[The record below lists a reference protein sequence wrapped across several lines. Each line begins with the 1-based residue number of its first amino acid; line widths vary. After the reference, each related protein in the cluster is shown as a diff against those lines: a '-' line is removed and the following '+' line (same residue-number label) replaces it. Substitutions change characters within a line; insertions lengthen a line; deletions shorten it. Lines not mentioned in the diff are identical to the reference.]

1 MSRILR
7 TDGTGSFYEA
17 EWHRPTVKHDEI
29 AVKTVLTGVCRS
41 DVDMMRGDFPVLP
54 VHMSGH
60 EGLAQVI
67 EVGSKITHVRVGDYV
82 ATQGEPAYADEYNVR
97 NREFVTVPEPS
108 AKYILEPVACGI
120 NVVLQ
125 AQPMILHKKQQSDG
139 LSTLIMGSGFLAW
152 VAYHTMQQLNPHA
165 EITVVGNSNK
175 TIWGNI
181 LQPSADAPFDM
192 VIDLVG
198 KDHAQLNNGAILVN
212 AVAKP
217 QTVQQEEQLL
227 WKACCTVRPSPR
239 TNSFYDAM
247 LLARDWV
254 SMGTLQVD
262 HFWTKGYSRNSE
274 WQQAFADAVNRPQN
288 YSRGY
293 IKWD

>member
-1 MSRILR
+1 MSRILC
-7 TDGTGSFYEA
+7 TDGTGSFYET
-17 EWHRPTVKHDEI
+17 EWSRPPIKDNEI

-41 DVDMMRGDFPVLP
+41 DVDMMRGDFPALP
-54 VHMSGH
+54 MHMSGH
-60 EGLAQVI
+60 EGLGQII
-67 EVGSKITHVRVGDYV
+67 EVGKNITHVRVGDYV

-97 NREFVTVPEPS
+97 DREFVTVPEPK

-125 AQPMILHKKQQSDG
+125 AQQLILCKKYESDN
-139 LSTLIMGSGFLAW
+139 LRTLIIGSGFLAW
-152 VAYHTMQQLNPHA
+152 VAYHTMKKLNPHA
-165 EITVVGNSNK
+165 ELTVLGNSNK
-175 TIWGNI
+175 SIWGDI
-181 LQPSADAPFDM
+181 LQQSAEGSFDM

-212 AVAKP
+212 AVAKD
-217 QTVQQEEQLL
+217 QTAQQEQQLL
-227 WKACCTVRPSPR
+227 WKACYTVRPSPR
-239 TNSFYDAM
+239 TKNFYDAM

-254 SMGTLQVD
+254 KSGYLQVD
-262 HFWTKGYSRNSE
+262 HFWTKGYDRNSE
-274 WQQAFADAVNRPQN
+274 WQEAFADAVNRPQN

>member
-7 TDGTGSFYEA
+7 TDGTGSFYET
-17 EWHRPTVKHDEI
+17 EWHRPAVKDDEI
-29 AVKTVLTGVCRS
+29 AVKTILTGVCRS
-41 DVDMMRGDFPVLP
+41 DVDMMQGDFPVLP

-60 EGLAQVI
+60 EGLGQVI
-67 EVGSKITHVRVGDYV
+67 EVGQKITHVRVGDYV

-97 NREFVTVPEPS
+97 NGEFVTVPEPS

-125 AQPMILHKKQQSDG
+125 AQPLILHKKYQSDH
-139 LSTLIMGSGFLAW
+139 LRTVIMGSGFLAW
-152 VAYHTMQQLNPHA
+152 VAYHTMQKLNPHA
-165 EITVVGNSNK
+165 ELTVVGNSNK
-175 TIWGNI
+175 AIWGNV
-181 LQPSADAPFDM
+181 LQPSCDGPFDM

-198 KDHAQLNNGAILVN
+198 KDHAQVNNGAIMVN

-217 QTVQQEEQLL
+217 QTVQQEQQLL
-227 WKACCTVRPSPR
+227 WKACYTVRPSPR
-239 TNSFYDAM
+239 TKSFYDAM
-247 LLARDWV
+247 LLARDWI
-254 SMGTLQVD
+254 SNGTLQVD
-262 HFWTKGYSRNSE
+262 HFWSKGYSRNSE
-274 WQQAFADAVNRPQN
+274 WQQAFEDAVNRPQN